1 MGDGWLL
8 LFPHW
13 RRGVGARD
21 GHLSLPVLHLD
32 LGDLDDQHAIGHFG
46 GDASNVDLGRVSS
59 GAQVDLLFEDADF
72 AFSAVEG
79 EEFESGFVD
88 AGAVDDTADSE
99 GAVLSVPV
107 NAEVFFL
114 GTGKGEVD
122 HVVGGCV
129 EDVGPRLK
137 VNTFCKRGF
146 ADCETVK
153 AQPFNCAREIEA
165 QA

>member
-1 MGDGWLL
+1 MGTSRFLCCT
-8 LFPHW
+8 
-13 RRGVGARD
+13 
-21 GHLSLPVLHLD
+21 SI
-32 LGDLDDQHAIGHFG
+32 LGTLTISTPSVILAVMPAMSILAG
-46 GDASNVDLGRVSS
+46 SRLVPRWI
-59 GAQVDLLFEDADF
+59 F

-79 EEFESGFVD
+79 EEVESGFID

-137 VNTFCKRGF
+137 VNTFCERGF

-153 AQPFNCAREIEA
+153 AQPFNCA
-165 QA
+165 